1 GNITVCS
8 YSSSS
13 IYRVTS
19 LLTSHLIPTE
29 KGYYVRLCGHPDP
42 GNLPRSSRGRKYDGP
57 EVDVWSLGVILYTL
71 VSGSL
76 PFDGEN
82 LRELR
87 ERVLTGKY
95 RVPFYMST
103 DCEALLRKML
113 HLNPQKRH
121 SLEFQTDCYGAFRV
135 IALRIS
141 KRHLDASQ
149 SVMKDK
155 WINTGYEDNPL
166 TPYIEPKPDLTDPV
180 RIEIMISM
188 GFNRQEIINSLQSG
202 NFDAIAA
209 TYFLLGHRT
218 SNVESDSI
226 RGGETSLR

>member
-1 GNITVCS
+1 
-8 YSSSS
+8 
-13 IYRVTS
+13 
-19 LLTSHLIPTE
+19 
-29 KGYYVRLCGHPDP
+29 
-42 GNLPRSSRGRKYDGP
+42 GRKYDGP

-121 SLEFQTDCYGAFRV
+121 SLE
-135 IALRIS
+135 
-141 KRHLDASQ
+141 

-155 WINTGYEDNPL
+155 WMNTGYENDPL
-166 TPYIEPKPDLTDPV
+166 TPYVEPTPNLEDPR
-180 RIEIMISM
+180 RIEIMVKL
-188 GFNRQEIINSLQSG
+188 GFKRQDIIESLRSES
-202 NFDAIAA
+202 FDAIAA
-209 TYFLLGHRT
+209 TYFLLDPRN
-218 SNVESDSI
+218 SRVESDSN
-226 RGGETSLR
+226 RSSETSLR